1 MKTGTNTALTPINLD
16 LVRVRCTPPLPGLKY
31 MQRDKGTGL
40 ERISAFSSFSVL
52 MVFPKHP
59 EPSKPSLGDLTTM
72 IDTWNMIQGE
82 WEYSLCQGAAP
93 SPIH

>member
-1 MKTGTNTALTPINLD
+1 MKTGTNTALTPLNLG

-31 MQRDKGTGL
+31 IQRDKATGL

-59 EPSKPSLGDLTTM
+59 EPSKPSLGDLATM
-72 IDTWNMIQGE
+72 INTWNNAQGD
-82 WEYSLCQGAAP
+82 WEYSLCQSA
-93 SPIH
+93 SPALVH